1 MAAIGQR
8 ACKHWRTQAPQSSR
22 MQLYIASLMADQYF
36 DEKKFEQAFVT
47 YTPRY
52 MQEIYAAEYFDEK
65 FEQAFVVASHYG

>member
-1 MAAIGQR
+1 
-8 ACKHWRTQAPQSSR
+8 

-52 MQEIYAAEYFDEK
+52 MQDIYAAEYFDEK